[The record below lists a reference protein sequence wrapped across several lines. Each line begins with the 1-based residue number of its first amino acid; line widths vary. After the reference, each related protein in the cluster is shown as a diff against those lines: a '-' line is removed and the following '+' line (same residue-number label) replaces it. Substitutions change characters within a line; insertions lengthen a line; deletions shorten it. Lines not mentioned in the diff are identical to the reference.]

1 MTAMPPRIEA
11 GTRLARLLR
20 PATIAVIGGHAAA
33 EVVRQCDKIGF
44 SGEIWPVHP
53 RASEVAGRRAYR
65 ALADLPAA
73 PDAAFVG
80 VNRLASIDLMA
91 ELSEA
96 GAGGAV
102 AFASGFAE
110 AGDEGKELQGRL
122 LNAAGGMPFLG
133 PNCYGFINYFDR
145 VLVWPDQHGGAP
157 VQRGVAIITQSGN
170 IGLNLTMQ
178 KRALPIG
185 YLITLGNGASV
196 SHATAMHAVLDDPR
210 VTAIGLHLEGLG
222 DPQALAAAVA
232 RAHAQRVPVMALKT
246 GRSEAGARIA
256 LSHTAA
262 LGSMDAVVDAY
273 FRRIGI
279 ARVDTIPTLLEAL
292 KLLHVQ
298 GPLPGRTIASLS
310 CSGGEAALIAD
321 AASSAGLQFATLTPS
336 AIADISSTLPELVTV
351 TNPLDYHTFGW
362 RSRPALAATFAA
374 MMRAGA
380 DLTLLILD
388 FPRPDKCETV
398 DWDIAADAM
407 ADAAEATGR
416 RAAILATLPEALPEA
431 HAYAMTERGIVPL
444 FGIVEALQA
453 IAAAADVGA
462 FAGVTCTIMS
472 TGASAASPHP
482 AATLSEWEGKRR
494 LAEFGVVVPDG
505 AVTNNVDEAA
515 RAALAI
521 GFPVAMKAVGAS
533 IAHKTESGAVKLN
546 INTEGAARA
555 AAERL
560 LKVTGQVLVERM
572 VGGTIAE
579 LIVGVARDAALGPY
593 LMLGSGGVL
602 AELVGDTATLLLPA
616 TRTEIAAALGNLRV
630 TRLLRGY
637 RGAPPGDIESAIATI
652 LAIQDFSIAHL
663 HTLQEL
669 DVNPLMVGAVGQG
682 AVAADV
688 LMRLAPEPKD
698 D

>member
-1 MTAMPPRIEA
+1 MTAMPPRPEA
-11 GTRLARLLR
+11 GARLARLLR

-44 SGEIWPVHP
+44 SGEVWPVHP
-53 RASEVAGRRAYR
+53 RAAEIAGRRAYR
-65 ALADLPAA
+65 TLAELPAP

-80 VNRLASIDLMA
+80 VNRHASIDLMA
-91 ELSEA
+91 ELSAA

-110 AGDEGKELQGRL
+110 AGDVGRELQVRL
-122 LNAAGGMPFLG
+122 VGAAAGMPFLG

-145 VLVWPDQHGGAP
+145 ALVWPDQHGGVP

-196 SHATAMHAVLDDPR
+196 SHAAAMHAVLDDLR

-222 DPQALAAAVA
+222 DPYALAAAVA
-232 RAHAQRVPVMALKT
+232 RARAQGVPVIALKT
-246 GRSEAGARIA
+246 GRSEAGAQIA

-262 LGSMDAVVDAY
+262 LGSVDAVVDAF

-298 GPLPGRTIASLS
+298 GPLPGRAIASLS

-321 AASSAGLQFATLTPS
+321 AASTAGLRFAPLTPG
-336 AIADISSTLPELVTV
+336 ALADISATLPELVSV
-351 TNPLDYHTFGW
+351 ANPLDYHTFGW
-362 RSRPALAATFAA
+362 RNRPALAATFGA

-380 DLTLLILD
+380 DLNLLILD
-388 FPRPDKCETV
+388 FPRPDKCDTA
-398 DWDIAADAM
+398 DWDIAAAAM

-431 HAYAMTERGIVPL
+431 NACAMTERGIVPL
-444 FGIVEALQA
+444 FGMVEALQA
-453 IAAAADVGA
+453 IAAAAEAGD
-462 FAGVTCTIMS
+462 FAD
-472 TGASAASPHP
+472 AASTSMNPLPSAPPPHA
-482 AATLSEWEGKRR
+482 AATLSEWDGKRR
-494 LAEFGVVVPDG
+494 LAAFGVAVPEG
-505 AVTNNVDEAA
+505 AVAGSFDAA
-515 RAALAI
+515 GAAAQAI
-521 GFPVAMKAVGAS
+521 GFPVAMKAVGAA
-533 IAHKTESGAVKLN
+533 IAHKTESGAVKLY
-546 INTEGAARA
+546 IHTEAAARA
-555 AAERL
+555 AAEQL
-560 LKVTGQVLVERM
+560 LKLTGEVLVERM
-572 VGGTIAE
+572 VSGTIAE
-579 LIVGVARDAALGPY
+579 LIVGIARDAVLGPY

-602 AELVGDTATLLLPA
+602 AELVGDTATMLLPA
-616 TRTEIAAALGNLRV
+616 PRAEIAAALANLRV
-630 TRLLRGY
+630 AGLLRGY
-637 RGAPPGDIESAIATI
+637 RGAPPGDVEAAIDAI
-652 LAIQDFSIAHL
+652 LAIQDFAMAHL
-663 HTLQEL
+663 HTLLEL
-669 DVNPLMVGAVGQG
+669 DVNPLMVRGIGQG

-688 LMRLAPEPKD
+688 LMRLAPEPAD
-698 D
+698 G

>member
-1 MTAMPPRIEA
+1 MTAMPVRPEA
-11 GTRLARLLR
+11 GARLARLLR

-33 EVVRQCDKIGF
+33 EVVRQCDKIGYG
-44 SGEIWPVHP
+44 GEIWPVHP
-53 RASEVAGRRAYR
+53 RAADIAGRRAYR
-65 ALADLPAA
+65 TLADLPAP

-80 VNRLASIDLMA
+80 VNRHASIDLMA
-91 ELSEA
+91 ELSDA

-110 AGDEGKELQGRL
+110 AGAEGTELQARL
-122 LNAAGGMPFLG
+122 LGAAAGMPFLG
-133 PNCYGFINYFDR
+133 PNCYGFINYFDQ
-145 VLVWPDQHGGAP
+145 VLVWPDQHGGAL

-222 DPQALAAAVA
+222 DPHALAAAVA
-232 RAHAQRVPVMALKT
+232 RARTQGVPVVALKT

-262 LGSMDAVVDAY
+262 LGSMDAVVDAF

-279 ARVDTIPTLLEAL
+279 VRVDTVPTLLEAL

-321 AASSAGLQFATLTPS
+321 AASSAGLRFAPLSPS
-336 AIADISSTLPELVTV
+336 AAADISSTLPELVSV
-351 TNPLDYHTFGW
+351 ANPLDYHTFGW
-362 RSRPALAATFAA
+362 RNRPALAATFAA

-398 DWDIAADAM
+398 DWDIAAAAL
-407 ADAAEATGR
+407 ADAAEATSR

-444 FGIVEALQA
+444 FGMVEALQA
-453 IAAAADVGA
+453 IVAAADAGDFSGA
-462 FAGVTCTIMS
+462 RGTFIE
-472 TGASAASPHP
+472 AAPSGMLPYA

-494 LAEFGVVVPDG
+494 LAAFGVAVPDG
-505 AVTNNVDEAA
+505 ALASSEDEAA
-515 RAALAI
+515 WAVLKI
-521 GFPVAMKAVGAS
+521 GFPVAMKAVGAA
-533 IAHKTESGAVKLN
+533 IAHKTESGAVKLH
-546 INTEGAARA
+546 IHTEAAARV
-555 AAERL
+555 AAEQL
-560 LKVTGQVLVERM
+560 LKLTGEVLVERM
-572 VGGTIAE
+572 IGGTIAE
-579 LIVGVARDAALGPY
+579 LIVGVARDAVLGPY
-593 LMLGSGGVL
+593 LMIGSGGVL

-616 TRTEIAAALGNLRV
+616 TRGEIASALASLRV
-630 TRLLRGY
+630 ARLLHGY
-637 RGAPPGDIESAIATI
+637 RGAPQGDIEAAIDSI
-652 LAIQDFSIAHL
+652 LSIQDFVMAHL
-663 HTLQEL
+663 HSLLEL
-669 DVNPLMVGAVGQG
+669 DVNPLMVRGIGHG

-688 LMRLAPEPKD
+688 LMRLVPEPAHG
-698 D
+698 